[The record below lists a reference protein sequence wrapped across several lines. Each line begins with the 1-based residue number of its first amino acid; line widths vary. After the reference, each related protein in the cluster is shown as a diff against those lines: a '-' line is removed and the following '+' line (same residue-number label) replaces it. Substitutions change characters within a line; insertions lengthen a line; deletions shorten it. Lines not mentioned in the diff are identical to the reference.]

1 MKNKTIG
8 ILMGGY
14 SDEFNIS
21 MQSGEVV
28 YRTLKNYF
36 KCYKIQILKNKWHLI
51 DGNNKYVIKQKSFSV
66 VERPSIKFDCIF
78 NVIHG
83 APGEDGQMK
92 KYFDKLKIPITGC
105 DSYTSELTY
114 DKIKCLEFLS
124 SRGIHTADSFIIL
137 KNDNFNV
144 DEVISKV
151 GLPCFVKASRSG
163 SSFGIYKAKSK
174 KELLKSIELSF
185 KLDTKVLIESSIEG
199 REFSV
204 GVISYQG
211 EIKVLPITEIVS
223 KNDFF
228 DYNAKYEGE
237 AQEITPAKISNN
249 LKSELNLISKSIFII
264 LGLKGFSR
272 SEFIVNENG
281 IFFLEINTIPGLTN
295 ESILPQQ
302 ALKANISL
310 LELFKNAIHEVI

>member
-1 MKNKTIG
+1 
-8 ILMGGY
+8 
-14 SDEFNIS
+14 
-21 MQSGEVV
+21 
-28 YRTLKNYF
+28 
-36 KCYKIQILKNKWHLI
+36 
-51 DGNNKYVIKQKSFSV
+51 
-66 VERPSIKFDCIF
+66 
-78 NVIHG
+78 
-83 APGEDGQMK
+83 MK

-211 EIKVLPITEIVS
+211 EIKVLPIT
-223 KNDFF
+223 
-228 DYNAKYEGE
+228 
-237 AQEITPAKISNN
+237 
-249 LKSELNLISKSIFII
+249 
-264 LGLKGFSR
+264 SR
-272 SEFIVNENG
+272 
-281 IFFLEINTIPGLTN
+281 
-295 ESILPQQ
+295 
-302 ALKANISL
+302 
-310 LELFKNAIHEVI
+310 